1 MADIQI
7 NELLEAQ
14 TAADSDWI
22 AIDNG
27 SATKKISVL
36 NFNATGAASAAQ
48 SAASAAQSATDATT
62 AKNAAIQAKDDA
74 QALITSAQ
82 TIVSN
87 AQTYAGEAATSAN
100 TASTAANTATAQAA
114 IATQAAN
121 TAAGYAQNVDNF
133 AKTAKS
139 WAVGGTGTRSGE
151 DTDNSKYYSQQAH
164 DSEINAAASESN
176 ASTSETNAAASES
189 TASSAASSA
198 STNALKAEGYAVGT
212 QNGTPAASGETYY
225 HDNAKYY
232 KEQAAT
238 SETNAASSET
248 NAGLSEAAA
257 AASESAAKG
266 SEEDSEA
273 WAWGKIDGVDVP
285 PSHPAYHNNAKYYAD
300 QASGGVSG
308 VSSFNARTGNVTP
321 QLGDYAANIVE
332 FDNSNN
338 GFVSTNTQAAIEE
351 VQNNVDTLDGSL
363 ATVAKSGAYGD
374 LSGTPSLGTAA
385 AKDVPASGDASSAQ
399 VVLGS
404 DTRLTDART
413 PVSHTHTKSEITDFP
428 VLGTAAAKDSTNA
441 VTSGSTDLVESG
453 AVHSAIETV
462 NSALADCYSKND
474 STETAID
481 DADYIPFYD
490 TSAQAMKKISKA
502 DANFGG
508 GGAGSLF
515 VIRTDETELYGQT
528 VNITDGVLVWQGQFN
543 NSGVAEVLGVTAIG
557 ALTITATDGTETA
570 ETIYTVKNY
579 SRYDIKLNFYT
590 VYGFRVDA
598 TKSTAN
604 VSYKVMYNGDKVE
617 NYDYTP
623 GYMNFTTDTWIWGSW
638 TGEEFFMPRPVLI
651 KQDYSEKIYLNP
663 DNLSLDEDGNDVS
676 SELTGTTDGYNA
688 MMEWGRNGK
697 KIWYKLVPESD
708 DATYTCY
715 IADKQLDND
724 FHAWSFYDANNV
736 LGDHFYTSIYNGST
750 VSNVLRSL
758 SGKTPNNTTAGA
770 TQITQAKANNKN
782 SESYAW
788 YIDVFADRILINLLM
803 ILVIQSTNS
812 DAIGYGNYTGGS
824 SASNLLT
831 TGQGNTKGMFYGKQS
846 NSVCKVFGMENW
858 FANCWRRM
866 AGLILNGGA
875 QLYKL
880 TYGTADGSSAAGYI
894 ENDNAPS
901 NYLNAGKNI
910 ATNLSSS
917 YIVKESALSNGALV
931 ASTFGGSN
939 GTYYSDAYWSST
951 GVKYARVGGAC
962 HNGSTCG
969 AFALY
974 LYGALSGSDWAVGCA
989 LSLKPLAQ

>member
-7 NELLEAQ
+7 NELLESV

-27 SATKKISVL
+27 SATKKISVS
-36 NFNATGAASAAQ
+36 NFNSTGAASAAQ
-48 SAASAAQSATDATT
+48 SAAAAAQSATDATT
-62 AKNAAIQAKDDA
+62 AKNAAVQAKDDT

-100 TASTAANTATAQAA
+100 SASTAAGTATAQAA
-114 IATQAAN
+114 IATNQAN
-121 TAAGYAQNVDNF
+121 LAAGYAANVDTW

-139 WAVGGTGTRSGE
+139 WAIGGTGTRSGE

-164 DSEINAAASESN
+164 DSEINAATSESN

-212 QNGTPAASGETYY
+212 QNGTPAVSGEPYY
-225 HDNAKYY
+225 QDNAKYY
-232 KEQAAT
+232 KEQAAS
-238 SETNAASSET
+238 SESNAASSEY
-248 NAGLSEAAA
+248 NAGLSESAA
-257 AASESAAKG
+257 AASQTAAKG

-285 PSHPAYHNNAKYYAD
+285 ATHPAYHNNAKYWAD
-300 QASGGVSG
+300 AASGGVSG
-308 VSSFNARTGNVTP
+308 VSSFNGRSGNVTP
-321 QLGDYAANIVE
+321 QSGDYAANIVE
-332 FDNSNN
+332 FDPSNN
-338 GFVSTNTQAAIEE
+338 ALISTTVQAAIEE
-351 VQNNVDTLDGSL
+351 VQGNVETLGSSL
-363 ATVAKSGAYGD
+363 ATVATTGAYSD
-374 LSGTPSLGTAA
+374 LSGTPTLGTAA
-385 AKDVPASGDASSAQ
+385 AKDVPVSGNASTAQ

-428 VLGTAAAKDSTNA
+428 TLGTAAAKDSTNA
-441 VTSGSTDLVESG
+441 VTQSSTDLVESG
-453 AVHSAIETV
+453 AVYTEVSSLT
-462 NSALADCYSKND
+462 NALTNYYSKND
-474 STETAID
+474 SAETAID

-508 GGAGSLF
+508 GAGSLF
-515 VIRTDETELYGQT
+515 VIRTDETELYGKT
-528 VNITDGVLVWQGQFN
+528 VSITDGILVWQGKFN
-543 NSGVAEVLGVTAIG
+543 NSGVAEVVGVTSIG
-557 ALTITATDGTETA
+557 ALTITSTDGSETA

-604 VSYKVMYNGDKVE
+604 VSYQVLYNGDKVE

-638 TGEEFFMPRPVLI
+638 TGEEFFMPKPVLI

-676 SELTGTTDGYNA
+676 SELTGATDGYNA

-697 KIWYKLVPESD
+697 KIWYKLVPKTD
-708 DATYTCY
+708 GATYTCY

-724 FHAWSFYDANNV
+724 FHAWSFYDANNN

-770 TQITQAKANNKN
+770 TQITQAKANNQN
-782 SESYAW
+782 SETYAW

-803 ILVIQSTNS
+803 ILVIKSTNS
-812 DAIGYGNYTGGS
+812 DVIGYGNYTGGS
-824 SASNLLT
+824 SASNLLS

-846 NSVCKVFGMENW
+846 NAVCKVFGMENW

-866 AGLILNGGA
+866 AGLILNSGA

-880 TYGTADGSSAAGYI
+880 TYGTADGSSAAGYR
-894 ENDNAPS
+894 EDDNAPS

-917 YIVKESALSNGALV
+917 YIMKESALSNGALV
-931 ASTFGGSN
+931 ASAFGGAN
-939 GTYYSDAYWSST
+939 GTYYSDACWSST
-951 GVKYARVGGAC
+951 GVKYALVGGSCYA
-962 HNGSTCG
+962 GLACG

-974 LYGALSGSDWAVGCA
+974 LDSALSYSYWNYGCA

>member
-7 NELLEAQ
+7 NELLESV
-14 TAADSDWI
+14 TAADTDWI

-48 SAASAAQSATDATT
+48 SAAAAAQSATDATS
-62 AKNAAIQAKDDA
+62 AKNAAVQAKDDT

-100 TASTAANTATAQAA
+100 SASTAASTATAQAA
-114 IATQAAN
+114 IATQAAS

-139 WAVGGTGTRSGE
+139 WAVGGTGTRQGE
-151 DTDNSKYYSQQAH
+151 DTDNSKYYADSAH
-164 DSEINAAASESN
+164 TSEINAAASESAAATSEAN
-176 ASTSETNAAASES
+176 AAASETAAAASESNAATSESNAASSETNAAASES
-189 TASSAASSA
+189 
-198 STNALKAEGYAVGT
+198 N
-212 QNGTPAASGETYY
+212 
-225 HDNAKYY
+225 
-232 KEQAAT
+232 AAT
-238 SETNAASSET
+238 SASNAASSES
-248 NAGLSEAAA
+248 NAATSESNA
-257 AASESAAKG
+257 AASATAAGES
-266 SEEDSEA
+266 EDDSEA

-285 PSHPAYHNNAKYYAD
+285 ATHPAYHNNAKYWAD
-300 QASGGVSG
+300 AASGGVSG
-308 VSSFNARTGNVTP
+308 VSSFNGRSGNVTS
-321 QLGDYAANIVE
+321 QSGDYAANIVE
-332 FDNSNN
+332 FDPSNN
-338 GFVSTNTQAAIEE
+338 ALISTTVQSAIEE
-351 VQNNVDTLDGSL
+351 VQGNVETLGSSL
-363 ATVAKSGAYGD
+363 ATVATTGAYSD
-374 LSGTPSLGTAA
+374 LSGTPTLGTAA
-385 AKDVPASGDASSAQ
+385 AKDVPASGNASTAQ

-428 VLGTAAAKDSTNA
+428 TLGTAAAKDSTNA
-441 VTSGSTDLVESG
+441 VTQSSTDLVESG
-453 AVHSAIETV
+453 AVYSEV
-462 NSALADCYSKND
+462 SSLNNALTNYYSKND
-474 STETAID
+474 SAETAID

-515 VIRTDETELYGQT
+515 VIRTDETELYGKT
-528 VNITDGVLVWQGQFN
+528 VNITDGTLVWQGKFD
-543 NSGVAEVLGVTAIG
+543 NSGVAEVVGVTSIG
-557 ALTITATDGTETA
+557 ALTITSTDGIETA

-590 VYGFRVDA
+590 VYGFRIDS
-598 TKSTAN
+598 TKSTGN

-638 TGEEFFMPRPVLI
+638 TGEEFFMPKPVLI

-676 SELTGTTDGYNA
+676 SELTGATDGYNA

-697 KIWYKLVPESD
+697 KIWYKLVPETD

-724 FHAWSFYDANNV
+724 FHAWSFYDANNN

-782 SESYAW
+782 SETYAW

-803 ILVIQSTNS
+803 ILVIKSTNS
-812 DAIGYGNYTGGS
+812 DVIGYGNYTGGS
-824 SASNLLT
+824 SASNLLS

-846 NSVCKVFGMENW
+846 NAVCKVFGMENW

-866 AGLILNGGA
+866 AGLILNSGA

-880 TYGTADGSSAAGYI
+880 TYGTADGSSAAGYR
-894 ENDNAPS
+894 EDDNAPS

-917 YIVKESALSNGALV
+917 YIMKESALSNGALV

-939 GTYYSDAYWSST
+939 GTYYSDACWSST
-951 GVKYARVGGAC
+951 GVKYALVGGGC
-962 HNGSTCG
+962 TDGSPCG
-969 AFALY
+969 AFALA
-974 LYGALSGSDWAVGCA
+974 LNAALSVSGWNVGCA

>member
-7 NELLEAQ
+7 NELLESQ

-36 NFNATGAASAAQ
+36 NFNSTGAASAAQ
-48 SAASAAQSATDATT
+48 SAAAAAQSATDAAASKT
-62 AKNAAIQAKDDA
+62 AAEQAEDNTET
-74 QALITSAQ
+74 LITSAQ

-100 TASTAANTATAQAA
+100 TASTAASTATAQAA

-151 DTDNSKYYSQQAH
+151 DTDNSKYYADSAH
-164 DSEINAAASESN
+164 TSEINAAASETAAATSEANAAASETAAAASESN
-176 ASTSETNAAASES
+176 AAASESNAASSETNAAASES
-189 TASSAASSA
+189 
-198 STNALKAEGYAVGT
+198 N
-212 QNGTPAASGETYY
+212 
-225 HDNAKYY
+225 
-232 KEQAAT
+232 AAT
-238 SETNAASSET
+238 SASNAASSES
-248 NAGLSEAAA
+248 NAATSESNA
-257 AASESAAKG
+257 AASATAAGES
-266 SEEDSEA
+266 EDDSEA

-285 PSHPAYHNNAKYYAD
+285 ATHPAYHNNAKYWAD
-300 QASGGVSG
+300 AASGGVSG
-308 VSSFNARTGNVTP
+308 VSSFNGRSGNVTP
-321 QLGDYAANIVE
+321 QAGDYAANIVE
-332 FDNSNN
+332 FDPSNN
-338 GFVSTNTQAAIEE
+338 ALISTTVQGAIEE
-351 VQNNVDTLDGSL
+351 VQGNVETLDSSL
-363 ATVAKSGAYGD
+363 ATVATTGSYND
-374 LSGTPSLGTAA
+374 LSDQPALGTAA
-385 AKDVPASGDASSAQ
+385 AKDVPASGNASSAQ

-404 DTRLTDART
+404 DTRLSDART
-413 PVSHTHTKSEITDFP
+413 PVNHTHTKSEITDFP
-428 VLGTAAAKDSTNA
+428 ALGTAAAKNSTNA

-453 AVHSAIETV
+453 AVYSEV
-462 NSALADCYSKND
+462 SSLNNALSNYYSKND
-474 STETAID
+474 SAETAID

-490 TSAQAMKKISKA
+490 ISAQAMKKISKA
-502 DANFGG
+502 DANFG

-515 VIRTDETELYGQT
+515 VIRTDETELYGKT
-528 VNITDGVLVWQGQFN
+528 VSITDGTLVWQGKFD
-543 NSGVAEVLGVTAIG
+543 NSGVAEVVGVTAIG
-557 ALTITATDGTETA
+557 ALTITATDGSETA
-570 ETIYTVKNY
+570 ETVYTVKNY

-590 VYGFRVDA
+590 VYGFRIDSA
-598 TKSTAN
+598 KSTGN
-604 VSYKVMYNGDKVE
+604 VSYKVQYNGDNVE
-617 NYDYTP
+617 NYDFTP

-663 DNLSLDEDGNDVS
+663 DNLALDEDGNDVS
-676 SELTGTTDGYNA
+676 AMLTGSTDGYNA

-715 IADKQLDND
+715 IADKQLDSG
-724 FHAWSFYDANNV
+724 FHAWSFYDANDT
-736 LGDHFYTSIYNGST
+736 LIEHFYTSIYNGST

-770 TQITQAKANNKN
+770 TQITQAKANNQN

-812 DAIGYGNYTGGS
+812 DVIGYGNYTGGS

-880 TYGTADGSSAAGYI
+880 TYGTADGSSSAGYI

-931 ASTFGGSN
+931 ASAFGGSN
-939 GTYYSDAYWSST
+939 GNYYSDACWSST
-951 GVKYARVGGAC
+951 GVRYALVGGAC
-962 HNGSTCG
+962 YYGSACG
-969 AFALY
+969 AFALS
-974 LYGALSGSDWAVGCA
+974 LGSALSHSSWTDGAS
-989 LSLKPLAQ
+989 LSLKPLAE

>member
-7 NELLEAQ
+7 NELLEAT
-14 TAADSDWI
+14 TAANADWI

-27 SATKKISVL
+27 SSTKKISVE

-48 SAASAAQSATDATT
+48 SAAEAAQSATDATS
-62 AKNAAIQAKDDA
+62 AKNAAVQAKDDA

-82 TIVSN
+82 TIVSD
-87 AQTYAGEAATSAN
+87 AQTYANNAQTSAGA
-100 TASTAANTATAQAA
+100 ASTAANTATAQAA
-114 IATQAAN
+114 IATNQAN
-121 TAAGYAQNVDNF
+121 LAAGYATNVDTW

-139 WAVGGTGTRSGE
+139 WAIGGTGTRSGE

-225 HDNAKYY
+225 QDNAKYY
-232 KEQAAT
+232 KEQAAS
-238 SETNAASSET
+238 SESNAASSEY
-248 NAGLSEAAA
+248 NAGLSESAA
-257 AASESAAKG
+257 AASQTAAKG

-285 PSHPAYHNNAKYYAD
+285 ATHPAYHNNAKYWAD
-300 QASGGVSG
+300 AASGGVSG
-308 VSSFNARTGNVTP
+308 VSSFNGRSGNVTP
-321 QLGDYAANIVE
+321 QSGDYAANIVE
-332 FDNSNN
+332 FDPSNN
-338 GFVSTNTQAAIEE
+338 ALISTTVQAAIEE
-351 VQNNVDTLDGSL
+351 VQGNVTTLGSSL
-363 ATVAKSGAYGD
+363 ATVATTGAYSD

-385 AKDVPASGDASSAQ
+385 AKDVPVSGNASTTQ
-399 VVLGS
+399 VVMGDDS
-404 DTRLTDART
+404 RLTDART

-428 VLGTAAAKDSTNA
+428 TLGTAAAKDSTNA

-453 AVHSAIETV
+453 AVYSEVSSLT
-462 NSALADCYSKND
+462 SALTNYYSKND
-474 STETAID
+474 SAETAID

-508 GGAGSLF
+508 GAGSLF
-515 VIRTDETELYGQT
+515 VIRTDETELYGKT
-528 VNITDGVLVWQGQFN
+528 VNITDSTLVWQGKFD
-543 NSGVAEVLGVTAIG
+543 NSGVAEVVGVTSIG
-557 ALTITATDGTETA
+557 ALTITSTDGIETA

-697 KIWYKLVPESD
+697 KIWYKLVPETD

-724 FHAWSFYDANNV
+724 FHAWSFYDANNN

-750 VSNVLRSL
+750 VSNVMRSL

-770 TQITQAKANNKN
+770 TQISQAKANNQN

-812 DAIGYGNYTGGS
+812 DVIGYGNYTGGS

-846 NSVCKVFGMENW
+846 NAVCKVFGMENY

-866 AGLILNGGA
+866 AGLILNSGA

-894 ENDNAPS
+894 ENDNAPN
-901 NYLNAGKNI
+901 NYLNSGKNI

-931 ASTFGGSN
+931 ASAFGGAN
-939 GTYYSDAYWSST
+939 GTYYSDACWSST
-951 GVKYARVGGAC
+951 GVKYAHVGGDC
-962 HNGSTCG
+962 SNGSTCG
-969 AFALY
+969 AFALA
-974 LYGALSGSDWAVGCA
+974 LGTALSASGWTIGCA
-989 LSLKPLAQ
+989 LSLKPLAE

>member
-48 SAASAAQSATDATT
+48 SAAAAAQSASDAADSKT
-62 AKNAAIQAKDDA
+62 AAEQAEDNTE
-74 QALITSAQ
+74 ALITSAQ

-100 TASTAANTATAQAA
+100 TASTAASTATAQAA
-114 IATQAAN
+114 IATQAAS

-139 WAVGGTGTRSGE
+139 WAIGGTGTRQGE
-151 DTDNSKYYSQQAH
+151 DTDNSKYYADSAH
-164 DSEINAAASESN
+164 TSEINAAASESAAASSEAN
-176 ASTSETNAAASES
+176 AAASETAAAASESNAATSESNAASSETNAAASES
-189 TASSAASSA
+189 NAATSASNAASSE
-198 STNALKAEGYAVGT
+198 SN
-212 QNGTPAASGETYY
+212 
-225 HDNAKYY
+225 
-232 KEQAAT
+232 AAT
-238 SETNAASSET
+238 SETNAAASATAAGESED
-248 NAGLSEAAA
+248 
-257 AASESAAKG
+257 
-266 SEEDSEA
+266 DSEA

-321 QLGDYAANIVE
+321 QFGDYAANIIE
-332 FDNSNN
+332 FDNSTN
-338 GFVSTNTQAAIEE
+338 GFVSTDTQAAIEE

-363 ATVAKSGAYGD
+363 ATVAKSGAYSD

-385 AKDVPASGDASSAQ
+385 AKDVPTSGNATSSQ
-399 VVLGS
+399 VVMGS

-428 VLGTAAAKDSTNA
+428 ALGTAAAKDSTNA
-441 VTSGSTDLVESG
+441 VTSGSTDLVEGG
-453 AVHSAIETV
+453 AVYNEISSL
-462 NSALADCYSKND
+462 NSALANFYSKND
-474 STETAID
+474 SAETAID

-508 GGAGSLF
+508 GAGSLF
-515 VIRTDETELYGQT
+515 VIRTDETGLYGKT
-528 VNITDGVLVWQGQFN
+528 VNITDGTIVWQGQFN
-543 NSGVAEVLGVTAIG
+543 NSGVAEVSGVTAIG

-579 SRYDIKLNFYT
+579 SRYEVKLNFYT
-590 VYGFRVDA
+590 VYGFKVD
-598 TKSTAN
+598 STAATGN
-604 VSYKVMYNGDKVE
+604 VDYHVKYDGTNVE
-617 NYDYTP
+617 NYDFEP
-623 GYMNFTTDTWIWGSW
+623 GYMNFSTDTWIWGSW

-663 DNLSLDEDGNDVS
+663 DNLALDEDGNDVS
-676 SELTGTTDGYNA
+676 SMLTGTTDGYNA

-697 KIWYKLVPESD
+697 KIWYKLVPDTD

-770 TQITQAKANNKN
+770 TQISQAKANNQN

-812 DAIGYGNYTGGS
+812 DVIGYGNYTGGS

-866 AGLILNGGA
+866 AGLILNSGSL
-875 QLYKL
+875 LYKL

-894 ENDNAPS
+894 ESDSAPS
-901 NYLNAGKNI
+901 NYLSSGKTI

-917 YIVKESALSNGALV
+917 YIMKHSALSIGALL
-931 ASTFGGSN
+931 ATTFGGSN
-939 GTYYSDAYWSST
+939 GNYYSDACWSST
-951 GVKYARVGGAC
+951 GVKYALVGGSC
-962 HNGSTCG
+962 GSGSACG
-969 AFALY
+969 AFALD
-974 LYGALSGSDWAVGCA
+974 LHGALSVSAWSIGAA
-989 LSLKPLAQ
+989 LSLKPLAE